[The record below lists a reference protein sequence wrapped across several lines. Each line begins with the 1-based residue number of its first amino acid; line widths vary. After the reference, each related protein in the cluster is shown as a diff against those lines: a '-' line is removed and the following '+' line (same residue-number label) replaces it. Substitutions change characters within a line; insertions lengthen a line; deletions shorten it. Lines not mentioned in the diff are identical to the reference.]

1 MSQENPVVFSV
12 QGRLDNAKSSIFTSS
27 SSIFVLGSSLYTVN
41 ETQTAIKLRLGEIVS
56 VEYEPGLKFKMPFV
70 NNVVKFDNRIQTL
83 DAPAERFLTGEKKNV
98 IVDSYVKWR
107 IVDAEKF
114 YTSTGGS
121 IAKANSN
128 LTQIIKTGLK
138 SEFSKRTIVDVVSG
152 ERAEIMEN
160 IAKLAKSDVGEFG
173 ISVIDV
179 RIKRID
185 LSQEVSNSVY
195 RRMQA
200 ERERVAKDFRSK
212 GAEEAEI
219 IRAAADKERTIIL
232 ANAYRDSEKI
242 RGEGDATSANN
253 YAKAYSQNSSFYSF
267 YRSLESYN
275 KSFNNQ
281 NDILVLNP
289 NTEFFRHFNPSAE

>member
-1 MSQENPVVFSV
+1 MQKIGLILVAVLF
-12 QGRLDNAKSSIFTSS
+12 
-27 SSIFVLGSSLYTVN
+27 FVLSSALYTVN

-56 VEYEPGLKFKMPFV
+56 VETVPGLKFKTPFV

-107 IVDAEKF
+107 IVDAEQF
-114 YTSTGGS
+114 YKSTGGNIS
-121 IAKANSN
+121 RTNNRLA
-128 LTQIIKTGLK
+128 QIVKTGLK
-138 SEFSKRTIVDVVSG
+138 SEFSKRTIADVVSG
-152 ERAEIMEN
+152 ERSEIMSN
-160 IAKLAKSDVGEFG
+160 ILQMANKDIGEFG
-173 ISVIDV
+173 IKIIDV

-200 ERERVAKDFRSK
+200 ERQRVAKEFRSK

-232 ANAYRDSEKI
+232 ANAYRDSEII
-242 RGEGDATSANN
+242 RGEGDAVSASN
-253 YAKAYSQNSSFYSF
+253 YAQAYNQNTDFYSF
-267 YRSLESYN
+267 YRSLESYK
-275 KSFNNQ
+275 KSFANQ
-281 NDILVLNP
+281 SDILVLNP
-289 NTEFFRHFNPSAE
+289 NTEFFRHFNPEVKPK